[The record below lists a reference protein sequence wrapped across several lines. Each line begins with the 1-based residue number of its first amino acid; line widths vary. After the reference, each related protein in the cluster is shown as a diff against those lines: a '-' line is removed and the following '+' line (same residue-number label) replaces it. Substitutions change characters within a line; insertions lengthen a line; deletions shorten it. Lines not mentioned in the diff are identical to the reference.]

1 MNERDGATIFGYYVK
16 NPKAYGVVAV
26 SYTHLIQQNICEVL
40 RMRGMK
46 KTGNSIMTREKKSQE
61 LLPKELM

>member
-1 MNERDGATIFGYYVK
+1 MELQFC
-16 NPKAYGVVAV
+16 
-26 SYTHLIQQNICEVL
+26 LIQQNICAVL

-46 KTGNSIMTREKKSQE
+46 KTGNSIMTREKKSKE